1 MSEVDPIRAAIS
13 HDRKT
18 DIVTWRTLIGDIP
31 EDFAWVNIVSTD
43 NEHIIDVLVNDF
55 GFHLTGVEDAVL
67 GHVRPGIEIRTTY
80 CSFVVP
86 AVDSIDGELHY
97 HPIGFFVR
105 NNLLVTVSQEV
116 VPEIEEQYADFMKP
130 GRYRVESCSALLHR
144 IVDAIVDDYFPH
156 LDKVHD
162 AVEDLEDQVFQTVK
176 VEPAEALCL
185 KKTLLEMRRQLSPIR
200 DVMNALLRHGQPA
213 VLPETSAD
221 FQDVY
226 NHTIRL
232 TENIDLARDILSTIM
247 DAQLSVVSNRLN
259 EVMRVLTVISTMLM
273 ACSLVAGIYGMNFDS
288 IPELHWKYGYLF
300 AYGLMAA
307 SCGVIFILFKKKG
320 WI

>member
-1 MSEVDPIRAAIS
+1 MNVESSIRAAVS
-13 HDRKT
+13 ADGKVELHD
-18 DIVTWRTLIGDIP
+18 WRQLLDKPYG
-31 EDFAWVNIVSTD
+31 EFAWVNIVNEDTD
-43 NEHIIDVLVNDF
+43 HSIDVLVNDF
-55 GFHLTGVEDAVL
+55 SFHLTGVEDAVL
-67 GHVRPGIEIRTTY
+67 GHVRPGIEIRTGY

-86 AVDSIDGELHY
+86 AVDEIEGDLTY
-97 HPIGFFVR
+97 HPVGFFVR
-105 NNLLVTVSQEV
+105 QNLLVTVSQQPVSEV
-116 VPEIEEQYADFMKP
+116 EEQFADFLKA
-130 GRYRVESCSALLHR
+130 GRYKVTTGSALLHR

-156 LDKVHD
+156 LDKLHD
-162 AVEDLEDQVFQTVK
+162 AVEDLEDQVFQAMK
-176 VEPAEALCL
+176 MQPADALCL
-185 KKTLLEMRRQLSPIR
+185 KKELLEMRRQLSPLR

-213 VLPETSAD
+213 VTTETSAD

-247 DAQLSVVSNRLN
+247 DAQLGVVSNRLN

-273 ACSLVAGIYGMNFDS
+273 VCSLVAGIYGMNFDH

-300 AYGLMAA
+300 AYALMAG
-307 SCGVIFILFKKKG
+307 SCGVIYLLFKKKG